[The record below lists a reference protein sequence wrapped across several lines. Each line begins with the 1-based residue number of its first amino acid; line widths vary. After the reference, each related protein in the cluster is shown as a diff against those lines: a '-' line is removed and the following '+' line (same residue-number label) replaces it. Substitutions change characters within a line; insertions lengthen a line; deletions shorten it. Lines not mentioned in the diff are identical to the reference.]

1 MNPASIFLSYAREDA
16 PSARRIAEALR
27 ASGHEVWFD
36 ENELRGGDAWDAKI
50 RRQIREC
57 TLFLPLISDQ
67 TQARPEGY
75 FRREWKLAVERTHD
89 MAAGIA
95 FLVPIVVDDIR
106 EDDAL
111 VPEEFLRVQWT
122 RLPGALPSPAFVEQI
137 QRLIT
142 APRTRRSAPA
152 GAGSAAAAA
161 ASSSSAAASPASA
174 SAHGTGGTPA
184 ANPTGT
190 PSRSKSPTLL
200 LAGLGAVAVAA
211 ALFVMLRPSPPPP
224 AAAVAGS
231 TATPTAVPNTVPTA
245 VPTAA
250 PSRST
255 VADKSIAVLPLANL
269 SDNTENAF
277 FTDGVH
283 EDILTNLAL
292 IRDLRVVSR
301 TTVMRYR
308 NVPKSAREIGEEL
321 GVAYI
326 LEGSVRRVGN
336 RVRVTGQLINTRTD
350 EHVWAKSYDRDLTD
364 IFAIQAALAQEIA
377 GALQAALSPAAR
389 TQLARRPTQDTD
401 AYDLYLRGRDLRNR
415 IDGFGRGPLKEAEE
429 SFAAAVARDPR
440 FAQAWG
446 ELAVVHALHVFLEFD
461 PSRSRLAQAD
471 AAAAKARALAPD
483 ALEVIRLDGTYAFY
497 AYRDYDRATAA
508 YRRIIAQQ
516 PNDPTPHASLALVL
530 RRQGLFKDAIESMR
544 RAVELD
550 PANLPSLGEL
560 VNLYI
565 AARRWP
571 EAVEVQRRV
580 LALLPGD
587 RAQEFSA
594 ADLEF
599 LANGRLDALRRFV
612 ASLSTAE
619 SESPV
624 GRSARRKLAR
634 MSDDYA
640 AFCALGIAE
649 SSIPDSPL
657 PLRALEEAA
666 IMHVVHGQAKLANEI
681 AATILNEAERAMA
694 EASGPVQR
702 HRLARSCALAVLGRT
717 DEALHAIEDAV
728 AILPESRD
736 AVAAGS
742 VSLYRIIVLALG
754 ERRDEAV
761 REARDLLRRPG
772 QGGVHYLRNLPSL
785 RRKLGG
791 YPPWEAL
798 LADPKNHAPL
808 Y

>member
-122 RLPGALPSPAFVEQI
+122 RLPGALPSPAFIEQI

-161 ASSSSAAASPASA
+161 SSSSSAAAPSASA
-174 SAHGTGGTPA
+174 SAHGAGGTRA

-224 AAAVAGS
+224 TAAVAGS

-250 PSRST
+250 PNRST
-255 VADKSIAVLPLANL
+255 VADKSIAVLPFANM
-269 SDNTENAF
+269 SEDKDNAF

-292 IRDLRVVSR
+292 VRDLKVISR
-301 TTVMRYR
+301 TTVVRFR
-308 NVPKSAREIGEEL
+308 DSKKSVREIGEEL

-377 GALQAALSPAAR
+377 GALQAALSPETR
-389 TQLARRPTQDTD
+389 QQLARRPTDNPA
-401 AYDLYLRGRDLRNR
+401 AYDLYLRGRDTRNR
-415 IDGFGRGPLKEAEE
+415 SPTGSREALDEAERLFQAAVDLDPK
-429 SFAAAVARDPR
+429 FAA
-440 FAQAWG
+440 AWG
-446 ELAVVHALHVFLEFD
+446 ELAVVHALRVFWEQDTSPGRFE
-461 PSRSRLAQAD
+461 RAE
-471 AAAAKARALAPD
+471 AAAAQARRLAPD
-483 ALEVIRLDGTYAFY
+483 APEVIRLDGTFAYY

-508 YRRIIAQQ
+508 FQRIIDQQ
-516 PNDPTPHASLALVL
+516 PNDATGYASLALIL
-530 RRQGLFKDAIESMR
+530 RRQGRWAEALAAHQ
-544 RAVELD
+544 RAAELD
-550 PANLPSLGEL
+550 PANISQLRNQLSTLIY
-560 VNLYI
+560 V
-565 AARRWP
+565 RRWP
-571 EAVEVQRRV
+571 EARAVQQRLLV
-580 LALLPGD
+580 LLPGD
-587 RAQEFSA
+587 LRAQSA
-594 ADLEF
+594 AAELEDNI
-599 LANGRLDALRRFV
+599 AGGHSHYERFV
-612 ASLSTAE
+612 ASLPADVRDS
-619 SESPV
+619 
-624 GRSARRKLAR
+624 RSGLLARRQLALR
-634 MSDDYA
+634 KGDYA
-640 AFCALGIAE
+640 AFIAIDDAHPNLNE
-649 SSIPDSPL
+649 DQAPEQQMQVAAFMH
-657 PLRALEEAA
+657 LRAGETARAHAVARKLLAA
-666 IMHVVHGQAKLANEI
+666 ADETLAGVRVSALRPRLDR
-681 AATILNEAERAMA
+681 AAALTI
-694 EASGPVQR
+694 
-702 HRLARSCALAVLGRT
+702 LGRT
-717 DEALHAIEDAV
+717 DEALQTLAEFEKL
-728 AILPESRD
+728 LPESRD
-736 AVAAGS
+736 ALDSNLAVLVRSDTLAIAG
-742 VSLYRIIVLALG
+742 
-754 ERRDEAV
+754 RREEAV
-761 REARDLLRRPG
+761 AELRRF
-772 QGGVHYLRNLPSL
+772 LAKPSQWNVSDV
-785 RRKLGG
+785 RRRSSWALGG
-791 YPPWEAL
+791 YAPFEEL
-798 LADPKNHAPL
+798 LADPKNNAPL

>member
-161 ASSSSAAASPASA
+161 SSSSAAAPSASA
-174 SAHGTGGTPA
+174 SAHGAGGTPA

-255 VADKSIAVLPLANL
+255 VADKSIAVLPFANM
-269 SDNTENAF
+269 SEDKDNAF

-292 IRDLRVVSR
+292 VRDLKVISR
-301 TTVMRYR
+301 TTVVRFR
-308 NVPKSAREIGEEL
+308 DSKKSVREIGEEL

-377 GALQAALSPAAR
+377 GALHAALSPETR
-389 TQLARRPTQDTD
+389 QQLARRPTDNPA
-401 AYDLYLRGRDLRNR
+401 AYDLYLRGRDTRNR
-415 IDGFGRGPLKEAEE
+415 MPTASREALAEAERLFQ
-429 SFAAAVARDPR
+429 SAVDLDPKFAA
-440 FAQAWG
+440 AWG
-446 ELAVVHALHVFLEFD
+446 ELAVVHALRVFWEQDTSPGRFE
-461 PSRSRLAQAD
+461 RAE
-471 AAAAKARALAPD
+471 AAAAQARRLAPD
-483 ALEVIRLDGTYAFY
+483 APEVIRLDGTFAYY

-508 YRRIIAQQ
+508 FQRIIDQQ
-516 PNDPTPHASLALVL
+516 PNDATGYASLALIL
-530 RRQGLFKDAIESMR
+530 RRQGRWAEALAAHQ
-544 RAVELD
+544 RAAELD
-550 PANLPSLGEL
+550 PANISQLRNQLSTLIY
-560 VNLYI
+560 V
-565 AARRWP
+565 RRWP
-571 EAVEVQRRV
+571 EARSVQQRLLV
-580 LALLPGD
+580 LLPGD
-587 RAQEFSA
+587 LRAQSA
-594 ADLEF
+594 AAELEDDI
-599 LANGRLDALRRFV
+599 AGGHSHYERFV
-612 ASLSTAE
+612 ASLPAD
-619 SESPV
+619 V
-624 GRSARRKLAR
+624 RDARGGLLARRQLALR
-634 MSDDYA
+634 KGDYA
-640 AFCALGIAE
+640 AFIAIDDAHPNLNEDQAPEQQMQVAAFMHLGAGE
-649 SSIPDSPL
+649 TA
-657 PLRALEEAA
+657 RAHAVARKLLAA
-666 IMHVVHGQAKLANEI
+666 ADEKLAGVRVSALRPRLDR
-681 AATILNEAERAMA
+681 AAALTI
-694 EASGPVQR
+694 
-702 HRLARSCALAVLGRT
+702 LGRT
-717 DEALHAIEDAV
+717 DEALQTLAEFEKL
-728 AILPESRD
+728 LPESRD
-736 AVAAGS
+736 ALDSSFVPLFRSDALAIAG
-742 VSLYRIIVLALG
+742 
-754 ERRDEAV
+754 RREEAV
-761 REARDLLRRPG
+761 AELRRF
-772 QGGVHYLRNLPSL
+772 LAKPSQWNVRDV
-785 RRKLGG
+785 RRRISWALGG
-791 YPPWEAL
+791 YAPFEEL
-798 LADPKNHAPL
+798 LADPKNNAPL